1 VIIHSCQAGISDVF
15 RINFPL
21 FRRDLILEHKP
32 GFNRAASLVG
42 VCAGGPESGTRRQI
56 SNVDEREVSSKEE
69 GILDPSGCHG
79 E

>member
-1 VIIHSCQAGISDVF
+1 MSS
-15 RINFPL
+15 RINLRL

-42 VCAGGPESGTRRQI
+42 VGTTVDPESGTWHQI
-56 SNVDEREVSSKEE
+56 GDMDVREVSTKEE
-69 GILDPSGCHG
+69 GILDPGGCHG